1 MTQRQF
7 LDVVDEDVA
16 HAAFQEAYA
25 HLAPRTELIP
35 LEDALGRVLAEDVI
49 ARIDV
54 PGFDRSNVDGYA
66 VRATDTYGAE
76 ELDPTALALSPVTL
90 AAGDAPPEDFEA
102 LPATATQIATG
113 GVVPRGTNAV
123 VMVEYTEPVADG
135 IAVSRSVAPGT
146 NISFAGSDI
155 GRGDTILRRGIVLTS
170 RDTAVLAAVGV
181 AEAAVVTRPRV
192 AVLSTGDEIV
202 PPGTEPV
209 IGQVIDSNRPM
220 LLDAVRELGCEPVSA
235 GIAPDDV
242 AAVESKLDG
251 LITGPDSVDVVLLS
265 GGTSKGEGDIN
276 SDAIVRLAERLPN
289 SPGIVVHGV
298 ALKPGKPILLSIVA
312 SKPVVVL
319 PGFPTSAVFTFHEF
333 VAPLLRRLS
342 GVPEDAI
349 RAVSAVAPMRI
360 TSVSGRAEYSLVDLV
375 EGSDGLAAY
384 PLGAGSGSVTAFGRA
399 DGFIRIP
406 ATTEYVEEGA
416 EVTVRLLSEQLRT
429 HDLVVIGSHCVGLDY
444 LLGLLT
450 NEGYRVKSIPVGST
464 AGLSA
469 LGRGEG
475 DVGGT
480 HLLDAETGTYNESF
494 LPRGVRL
501 ISGYDRGQGIAF
513 RTSDPAFAGVGL
525 DALLDEI
532 RSDRHRMV
540 NRNPGSGTR
549 ILIDGLLDG
558 RKPPGYLHQVKT
570 HNGVAAAIEQRRADW
585 GMTLQTVADAAGLGF
600 DFVANERYD
609 FAVREDRWD
618 RPAVVALRRLLEDSS
633 VRLELAAR
641 GFS

>member
-7 LDVVDEDVA
+7 LHVVDEDVA
-16 HAAFQEAYA
+16 HDVFREACA
-25 HLAPRTELIP
+25 HLTPVTELVP
-35 LEDALGRVLAEDVI
+35 LEDALGRVLDEDVV

-66 VRATDTYGAE
+66 VRAVDTYGAE
-76 ELDPTALALSPVTL
+76 ELDPVTLASSPVTL

-102 LPATATQIATG
+102 PPATATQIATG
-113 GVVPRGTNAV
+113 GVVPRGTDAI
-123 VMVEYTEPVADG
+123 VMVEYTEPVAGG
-135 IAVSRSVAPGT
+135 ISVSRSVAPGT

-155 GRGDTILRRGIVLTS
+155 GRGDTILRRGLVLTS
-170 RDTAVLAAVGV
+170 RDTAVLAAIGV
-181 AEAAVVTRPRV
+181 ANVAVVVRPRV

-202 PPGTEPV
+202 PPGTEPA
-209 IGQVIDSNRPM
+209 IGQVVDSNRPM
-220 LLDAVRELGCEPVSA
+220 LLDAIRELGCEPVSA
-235 GIAPDDV
+235 GIASDDV
-242 AAVESKLDG
+242 AVVESIIEDLV
-251 LITGPDSVDVVLLS
+251 TGPAPVDVVLLS

-276 SDAIVRLAERLPN
+276 SEAIVSLADRIPG

-298 ALKPGKPILLSIVA
+298 ALKPGKPILLSVIA
-312 SKPVVVL
+312 SRPVVVL

-342 GVPEDAI
+342 GIPVDDA
-349 RAVSAVAPMRI
+349 RSVQAVAPLRI
-360 TSVSGRAEYSLVDLV
+360 MSVPGRTEYSLVDLV
-375 EGSDGLAAY
+375 EGSNGLAAY

-399 DGFIRIP
+399 DGFVRIP

-416 EVTVRLLSEQLRT
+416 DITVRLLSDQLRT

-444 LLGLLT
+444 LLGLLAD
-450 NEGYRVKSIPVGST
+450 EGYRVKSIPVGST

-480 HLLDAETGTYNESF
+480 HLLDAKTGTYNEPF
-494 LPRGVRL
+494 LPKGVRL
-501 ISGYDRGQGIAF
+501 VPGYDRRQGFAY
-513 RTSDPAFAGVGL
+513 RADDPAFTGADGDV
-525 DALLDEI
+525 LLNEI
-532 RSDRHRMV
+532 RSDRNRMV

-549 ILIDGLLDG
+549 ILIDQLLDG
-558 RKPPGYLHQVKT
+558 HRPPGYLHQVKT

-585 GMTLQTVADAAGLGF
+585 GMTLETVAKAAGLGF
-600 DFVANERYD
+600 HFVANERYD
-609 FAVREDRWD
+609 FAVPEDRWE
-618 RPAVVALRRLLEDSS
+618 RPAVVALRHLLEDPS
-633 VRLELAAR
+633 VRIELADR